1 MIKLIRDILPIQLP
15 FYSFNEDLLGLL
27 TKNETIKMSKKY
39 FNNISLIMGKR
50 INN

>member
-1 MIKLIRDILPIQLP
+1 MIKLIRDILPIQLS
-15 FYSFNEDLLGLL
+15 FYSFNEDLLRL
-27 TKNETIKMSKKY
+27 TKNETIKRSKKY